1 MDPLQATEAVLV
13 LVNTRPVGR
22 RPDGLNRWADLGPL
36 FAELATH
43 RPTGSP
49 PPADDATA
57 DIAEARRL
65 REALTAVVL
74 ADSPTRAAQCLEEL
88 ATAHGTVNHFPGHYQ
103 QSHLVTGRGSP
114 VAELATAVTPLLH
127 QAVTAGVLDRIGVCP
142 DAVCRT
148 VFLDRSPARR
158 RRYCSP
164 RCATR
169 ARMSRHRQ
177 PPPPV
182 GQNTLTPG

>member
-1 MDPLQATEAVLV
+1 MDLLEATDAVLV

-22 RPDGLNRWADLGPL
+22 RPDGLNRWSDLGPL

-43 RPTGSP
+43 RPTGNP

-57 DIAEARRL
+57 GIAEARHL

-74 ADSPTRAAQCLEEL
+74 ADSPTRAAQRLEEL
-88 ATAHGTVNHFPGHYQ
+88 AAAHGTVDHTPGGH
-103 QSHLVTGRGSP
+103 HRPNLVPGRGSP
-114 VAELATAVTPLLH
+114 VAELAAAVTPLLH
-127 QAVTAGVLDRIGVCP
+127 QAVAAGVLERIGVCP
-142 DAVCRT
+142 DALCRT

-169 ARMSRHRQ
+169 ARMHRHRQ
-177 PPPPV
+177 QHPPV
-182 GQNTLTPG
+182 GRNPFTPG

>member
-1 MDPLQATEAVLV
+1 MDPMQATEAVLV

-22 RPDGLNRWADLGPL
+22 RPDGLNRWSDLGPL
-36 FAELATH
+36 VAELAPP
-43 RPTGSP
+43 RPTGSTA
-49 PPADDATA
+49 PADDATA
-57 DIAEARRL
+57 DIAEARGL

-74 ADSPTRAAQCLEEL
+74 ADSPTRAAERLEEL
-88 ATAHGTVNHFPGHYQ
+88 AATHGTLNHTPSGHR
-103 QSHLVTGRGSP
+103 SAHAVSGRGSL
-114 VAELATAVTPLLH
+114 VAKLATAVIPLLH
-127 QAVTAGVLDRIGVCP
+127 QAVVTGVLDRIGVCP

-158 RRYCSP
+158 RVYCSP

-177 PPPPV
+177 QFPPV